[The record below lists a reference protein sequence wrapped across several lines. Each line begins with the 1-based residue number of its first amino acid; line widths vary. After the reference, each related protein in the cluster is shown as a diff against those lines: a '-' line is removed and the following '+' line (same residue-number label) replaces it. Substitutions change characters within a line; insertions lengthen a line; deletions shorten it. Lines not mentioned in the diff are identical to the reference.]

1 MQLLSTQDW
10 PDGHWPG
17 PVQLAAASAAVRQT
31 PSFAQVPIRLSTVR
45 QSDRLITIDRG
56 RLAEDGTHDD
66 LVRAGGRYASLYRLQ
81 AGIHEVR

>member
-1 MQLLSTQDW
+1 
-10 PDGHWPG
+10 
-17 PVQLAAASAAVRQT
+17 VRC
-31 PSFAQVPIRLSTVR
+31 
-45 QSDRLITIDRG
+45 SDPLITIDRG